1 MDPAAIVGLV
11 SSAAALAKGCGSAAT
26 LLNTLISKYKNAKLA
41 ILSMV
46 QGLDTM
52 QLAWSRIGKW
62 AQNQEPDELLEED
75 DFIGRLRRSLETGYL
90 VMDALNEE
98 LLIYKPSRMGLTQ
111 RTKVVWNEGTLRTH
125 QERIRDQ
132 ASSMT
137 LLLQAIHL

>member
-1 MDPAAIVGLV
+1 MDPATIVGLV
-11 SSAAALAKGCGSAAT
+11 SSAVTLATICGSAAKE
-26 LLNTLISKYKNAKLA
+26 LHSLVSKYTNAKLV

-62 AQNQEPDELLEED
+62 AENQTPDGLLEED
-75 DFIGRLRRSLETGYL
+75 DFIGRLRRSLETGSL
-90 VMDALNEE
+90 VIDALREQ
-98 LLIYKPSRMGLTQ
+98 LLIYKPLKMGLTQ
-111 RTKVVWNEGTLRTH
+111 RTKVVWNEGTLRSH

-137 LLLQAIHL
+137 LLLQAINL

>member
-1 MDPAAIVGLV
+1 MDPATIVGLV
-11 SSAAALAKGCGSAAT
+11 SSAAALAKVCGSTAKV
-26 LLNTLISKYKNAKLA
+26 LNTLVSKYKNAKLA

-62 AQNQEPDELLEED
+62 AQNQAPDELLEED
-75 DFIGRLRRSLETGYL
+75 DFMGRLRRSLETGSL

-98 LLIYKPSRMGLTQ
+98 LLIYKPLKMGLGQ
-111 RTKVVWNEGTLRTH
+111 RTKVVWNEGPLRTH

-132 ASSMT
+132 ALSMT

>member
-1 MDPAAIVGLV
+1 MDPATILSLV
-11 SSAAALAKGCGSAAT
+11 SSAVALAAVCGSAAKD
-26 LLNTLISKYKNAKLA
+26 LNTLVSKYKNAKLA

-62 AQNQEPDELLEED
+62 AQYQTPNGLLEED
-75 DFIGRLRRSLETGYL
+75 DFIERLRRSLDTGSL
-90 VMDALNEE
+90 VLDALEEE
-98 LLIYKPSRMGLTQ
+98 LLIYKPSKMGLTQ
-111 RTKVVWNEGTLRTH
+111 RTKVVWNEGTLRNH

>member
-1 MDPAAIVGLV
+1 MDPATIVGLV
-11 SSAAALAKGCGSAAT
+11 SSAIALATVCGSAAKD
-26 LLNTLISKYKNAKLA
+26 LNTLVSEYKNAKLA

-62 AQNQEPDELLEED
+62 AENQTPDGLLEED
-75 DFIGRLRRSLETGYL
+75 DFIGRLRRSLETGSL
-90 VMDALNEE
+90 VMDALTEE
-98 LLIYKPSRMGLTQ
+98 LLIYKPLTMGLTQ
-111 RTKVVWNEGTLRTH
+111 RTKVVWNEGTLRSH

-137 LLLQAIHL
+137 LLLQAINL

>member
-1 MDPAAIVGLV
+1 MDPVTIVGLV
-11 SSAAALAKGCGSAAT
+11 SSAVTLATMCGSAAKDLHT
-26 LLNTLISKYKNAKLA
+26 LVSKYKNAKLA

-46 QGLDTM
+46 QGLETM

-62 AQNQEPDELLEED
+62 AQNQTPDGLLEED
-75 DFIGRLRRSLETGYL
+75 DFIGRLQRSLETGSL
-90 VMDALNEE
+90 ILDALKEE
-98 LLIYKPSRMGLTQ
+98 LLIYKPSKMGLTQ
-111 RTKVVWNEGTLRTH
+111 RTKVIWNEGTLRSH

>member
-1 MDPAAIVGLV
+1 MDPATIVGLV
-11 SSAAALAKGCGSAAT
+11 SSAAALAKICGSAAT
-26 LLNTLISKYKNAKLA
+26 DLNTLVSKYKNAKLA

-46 QGLDTM
+46 QALDTM

-62 AQNQEPDELLEED
+62 AQNQAPDALLEED
-75 DFIGRLRRSLETGYL
+75 DFIERLRLSLETGSL

-98 LLIYKPSRMGLTQ
+98 LLIYNPVKMGLTQ
-111 RTKVVWNEGTLRTH
+111 RTKVIWNEGTLRTH
-125 QERIRDQ
+125 RERIRDQ

>member
-1 MDPAAIVGLV
+1 MDPATIVGLV
-11 SSAAALAKGCGSAAT
+11 SSAVALAKVCGSAAKDLDT
-26 LLNTLISKYKNAKLA
+26 LSSKYKNAELA

-62 AQNQEPDELLEED
+62 AQNQTPDALLEED
-75 DFIGRLRRSLETGYL
+75 DFRERLRRSLETGSL
-90 VMDALNEE
+90 VMDALKEE
-98 LLIYKPSRMGLTQ
+98 LLIYKPLKMGLTQ
-111 RTKVVWNEGTLRTH
+111 RTKVVWNEGTLRSH

-132 ASSMT
+132 ASSIT

>member
-1 MDPAAIVGLV
+1 MDPATIVGLV
-11 SSAAALAKGCGSAAT
+11 SSAAALAKVCGSAAT
-26 LLNTLISKYKNAKLA
+26 DLNTLVSKYKNAKLA

-46 QGLDTM
+46 QALDTM

-62 AQNQEPDELLEED
+62 AQNQAPDALLEED
-75 DFIGRLRRSLETGYL
+75 DFIERLRLSLETGSL

-98 LLIYKPSRMGLTQ
+98 LLIYNPLKVGLTQ
-111 RTKVVWNEGTLRTH
+111 RTKVIWNEGTLRTH
-125 QERIRDQ
+125 RERIRDQ

>member
-1 MDPAAIVGLV
+1 
-11 SSAAALAKGCGSAAT
+11 
-26 LLNTLISKYKNAKLA
+26 
-41 ILSMV
+41 MV

-52 QLAWSRIGKW
+52 QLAWSSIAKW
-62 AQNQEPDELLEED
+62 AQNQSPDELMEED
-75 DFIGRLRRSLETGYL
+75 DFIERLRRSLETGSL

-98 LLIYKPSRMGLTQ
+98 LLMYKPSKMGLTQ
-111 RTKVVWNEGTLRTH
+111 RTRAVWNEGTLRSH

>member
-1 MDPAAIVGLV
+1 MDPATIVGLV
-11 SSAAALAKGCGSAAT
+11 SSAVELAIACGSAAKD
-26 LLNTLISKYKNAKLA
+26 LNALVSKYKNAKLA

-62 AQNQEPDELLEED
+62 AQNQTPDGLLEDD
-75 DFIGRLRRSLETGYL
+75 DFIGRLRRSLETGLL
-90 VMDALNEE
+90 VMDALREE
-98 LLIYKPSRMGLTQ
+98 LLIYKPLKMGLTQ
-111 RTKVVWNEGTLRTH
+111 RTKVIWNESTLKSH

-137 LLLQAIHL
+137 LLLQAINL

>member
-1 MDPAAIVGLV
+1 MDPVTIVGLA
-11 SSAAALAKGCGSAAT
+11 SSAVTLATVCGSTAKD
-26 LLNTLISKYKNAKLA
+26 LNILVSKYKNAKLA

-62 AQNQEPDELLEED
+62 AQNQTSDGLLEED
-75 DFIGRLRRSLETGYL
+75 DFVERLRRSLERGSL
-90 VMDALNEE
+90 VMDALREE
-98 LLIYKPSRMGLTQ
+98 LLIYKPSKMGLTQ
-111 RTKVVWNEGTLRTH
+111 RTKVVWNEGTLRSH

>member
-1 MDPAAIVGLV
+1 MDPVTIVGLV
-11 SSAAALAKGCGSAAT
+11 SSAAALATLCGSAAKD
-26 LLNTLISKYKNAKLA
+26 LNTLVSKYKNSKLA

-62 AQNQEPDELLEED
+62 AQNQTSDELLEQD
-75 DFIGRLRRSLETGYL
+75 DFIGRLRQSLETGSL

-98 LLIYKPSRMGLTQ
+98 LLIYKTLKIGLIQ

-125 QERIRDQ
+125 QELIQFQ
-132 ASSMT
+132 ASSMAI
-137 LLLQAIHL
+137 LLQAIHL

>member
-1 MDPAAIVGLV
+1 MEPATIVGLL
-11 SSAAALAKGCGSAAT
+11 SSAVALAKVCGSAAKD
-26 LLNTLISKYKNAKLA
+26 LNTLVSKYQNAKLA

-62 AQNQEPDELLEED
+62 AQNQTPDGLLEED
-75 DFIGRLRRSLETGYL
+75 DFIERLRRSLETGSL
-90 VMDALNEE
+90 VLDALKEE
-98 LLIYKPSRMGLTQ
+98 LLIYKPSKMGLTQ
-111 RTKVVWNEGTLRTH
+111 RTKVIWNEGTLRSH

-132 ASSMT
+132 ASSMS

>member
-1 MDPAAIVGLV
+1 MDPATIVGLV
-11 SSAAALAKGCGSAAT
+11 SSAVTLATLCGSVANDLKT
-26 LLNTLISKYKNAKLA
+26 LLSKYQYAKLA

-52 QLAWSRIGKW
+52 QLAWSRIGQW
-62 AQNQEPDELLEED
+62 AENQTPDELLEED
-75 DFIGRLRRSLETGYL
+75 DFKERLLRSLETGSL
-90 VMDALNEE
+90 VMDALREE
-98 LLIYKPSRMGLTQ
+98 LLIYKPLKMGLTK
-111 RTKVVWNEGTLRTH
+111 RTKLVWNEGTLRSH